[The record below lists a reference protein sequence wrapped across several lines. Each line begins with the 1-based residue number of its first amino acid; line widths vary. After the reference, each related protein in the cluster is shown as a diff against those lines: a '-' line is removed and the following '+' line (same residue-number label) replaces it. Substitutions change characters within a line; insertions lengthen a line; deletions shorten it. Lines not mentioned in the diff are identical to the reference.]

1 MGKSRNDLFFVC
13 NILFLPVMTKK
24 WSNQKNIA
32 VLPVAKPYFFDILL
46 KKAVK
51 RRSSSQTSL
60 PVAKPYFLNMLLK
73 KGRKEL

>member
-1 MGKSRNDLFFVC
+1 MGKSRNDFFFC

-32 VLPVAKPYFFDILL
+32 VIPVAKPYFFDILL

-51 RRSSSQTSL
+51 RRSSSKQAY
-60 PVAKPYFLNMLLK
+60 P
-73 KGRKEL
+73 